1 MTVREYPLRILMTHV
16 RFCVVNTD
24 PAASYNDD
32 IFVLGRK
39 ISVISAE
46 HLFISSFKEVGA
58 YCFTN
63 VGLSVCPSDGR
74 PGSFR
79 YYLKNCLSQSF
90 YNYFICRFILVRT
103 RSLFIL
109 FSLCQR
115 SMWYRSL
122 LGKKLFSR
130 IITRTICHSVY
141 VFHMWT
147 CLGGHMNLIDLVF
160 TR

>member
-46 HLFISSFKEVGA
+46 PLFISSFKDVGA

-90 YNYFICRFILVRT
+90 YNYFICWFILVRT

-122 LGKKLFSR
+122 FEKKTVFAYYHENYLSQCLC
-130 IITRTICHSVY
+130 ISHVDLSWWAHEPYWLSV
-141 VFHMWT
+141 H
-147 CLGGHMNLIDLVF
+147 
-160 TR
+160 